1 MYKRQVRAKPVTE
14 SYATKEGTTIT
25 RQTGEVEW
33 TAIKRTSDGRYQ
45 AIADE
50 GEGGFDS
57 SKAATFL
64 ESVYTPTFTPEEV
77 LKIATDLDM
86 TGAQARWNEFAA
98 NPGAITT
105 EAIITCLLYTSRCV

>member
-1 MYKRQVRAKPVTE
+1 MGENPEIVSGDYLSLFRAKPATE
-14 SYATKEGTTIT
+14 NYATKEGTTIT

-57 SKAATFL
+57 SKASTFL
-64 ESVYTPTFTPEEV
+64 ESVYTPTFTPEE
-77 LKIATDLDM
+77 D
-86 TGAQARWNEFAA
+86 G
-98 NPGAITT
+98 P
-105 EAIITCLLYTSRCV
+105 